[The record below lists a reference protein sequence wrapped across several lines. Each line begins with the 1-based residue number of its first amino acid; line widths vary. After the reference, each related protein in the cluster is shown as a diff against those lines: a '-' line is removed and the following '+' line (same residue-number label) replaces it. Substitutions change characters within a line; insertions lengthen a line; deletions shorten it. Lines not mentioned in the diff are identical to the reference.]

1 MGDQKAQQAGHARAN
16 ELLLHQLTSR
26 IKANPSV
33 DLSDILAQQTS
44 SYPKLRRSLA
54 GKEQTQG
61 AGERAAAPGPQPQSR
76 SADYQPEALGTPRI
90 LHAIHPL
97 LSQRL
102 KLPIEAGAWLHPTQN
117 FSKESIAI
125 LNQAIRN
132 GTPLSSAGGIPVV
145 NLGSSIVVKFG
156 RSLNT
161 DQIKVLQWIKAQ
173 DSRFPVPDVLGALET
188 TDRTYLFMTLAEGV
202 PLEKVWR
209 DLSVPQKT
217 AIRSQLGRIFERL
230 RLFPHPRHSP
240 LGSLSSR
247 CTDLRRSDR
256 TSSVTI
262 SSEADFNDFLCSHPQ
277 RAQSRW
283 IKLIRNSM
291 RDDHQIVMTHGDLHP
306 RNIMVTWDGCT
317 ASGPQSRVPNA
328 EIRIQITSLL
338 DWEFSGWYPQYWEF
352 VKALNTIG
360 RRDPMSDWIEYLPP
374 SIGVWMV
381 EYALDSQISRW
392 LGE

>member
-16 ELLLHQLTSR
+16 ELLLLQLTSR

-54 GKEQTQG
+54 GQEQTQG
-61 AGERAAAPGPQPQSR
+61 AGERAAPPAPQPQS
-76 SADYQPEALGTPRI
+76 AYQLEASGTPQI
-90 LHAIHPL
+90 IHPIHPL

-125 LNQAIRN
+125 LNKAIRN
-132 GTPLSSAGGIPVV
+132 GTPLGSAGGTPVV

-156 RSLNT
+156 RSLST

-173 DSRFPVPDVLGALET
+173 DSRFPVPDALGALET

-202 PLEKVWR
+202 PLEKVWQ
-209 DLSVPQKT
+209 DLSVLQKT
-217 AIRSQLGRIFERL
+217 SIRSQLNRIFERL
-230 RLFPHPRHSP
+230 RLFSHPQHSP

-247 CTDLRRSDR
+247 CTDMRRSER

-277 RAQSRW
+277 RARSRW

-291 RDDHQIVMTHGDLHP
+291 RDDHRIVMTHGDLHP
-306 RNIMVTWDGCT
+306 KNIMVTWDGCT
-317 ASGPQSRVPNA
+317 ASGPQSHVPNA